1 MILIEDFVTYLI
13 QTESDAG
20 TCDRVVHRLEMYRKL
35 QPTAPQLPDGQTV
48 IDGRYLLACNQGNYT
63 LSRIEDTIASVVC
76 ICQCP
81 SSVLIEVIS
90 DSLRITHRRASPEAT
105 AQEIQR
111 LTAVCLGALN
121 SIAE

>member
-1 MILIEDFVTYLI
+1 MILIEDFLTYLI

-20 TCDRVVHRLEMYRKL
+20 TRDRVIHRYEMYQKL
-35 QPTAPQLPDGQTV
+35 QPTSPQLPDGQNV

-63 LSRIEDTIASVVC
+63 LFRIEGPVATVLC
-76 ICQCP
+76 ICQRP

-111 LTAVCLGALN
+111 LTAVCLGVLN